1 MKSDPANFTIYSVET
16 YVAVVIRR
24 ARAIVFSKTRH
35 GANADDISQ
44 IVGIQFLSDAENIM
58 ATYEPEVFAAVA
70 VKNRIND
77 FHRSERVQTGSGA
90 RLHTDPD
97 GTVRSGRKNVILE
110 TVTEHGEVPLAG
122 HVDFASDLI
131 DSLDLLDAI
140 ALLDPIDQ
148 QLVRDVFIEGFSV
161 TDAARRLGLGRT
173 GASRRLSAARR
184 VIGGH
189 VMAA

>member
-1 MKSDPANFTIYSVET
+1 LKSDPANFTIYSVET

-110 TVTEHGEVPLAG
+110 TVTEHGEAPMAG
-122 HVDFASDLI
+122 HVDFAADLI
-131 DSLDLLDAI
+131 GSLDLLDAI

-148 QLVRDVFIEGFSV
+148 QLFRHVDIEGFSV
-161 TDAARRLGLGRT
+161 TDAAKRLGIGRT

-184 VIGGH
+184 VISGH

>member
-1 MKSDPANFTIYSVET
+1 MKSEPANFTIHSSET
-16 YVAVVIRR
+16 YVKVVIRR
-24 ARAIVFSKTRH
+24 AFTLALSKTGHR
-35 GANADDISQ
+35 ADSDDIAQ
-44 IVGIQFLSDAENIM
+44 IVGIQFLSDADNIM

-77 FHRSERVQTGSGA
+77 FHRTERVQTGSGA
-90 RLHTDPD
+90 RLHKDPD

-131 DSLDLLDAI
+131 DSIELLEAI

-161 TDAARRLGLGRT
+161 TDAARRLGLGRS
-173 GASRRLSAARR
+173 GASRRLTAARR
-184 VIGGH
+184 VISGH

>member
-1 MKSDPANFTIYSVET
+1 MKSEPANFTIHSSET
-16 YVAVVIRR
+16 YVKVVIRR
-24 ARAIVFSKTRH
+24 AFTLALSKTGHR
-35 GANADDISQ
+35 ADSDDIAQ
-44 IVGIQFLSDAENIM
+44 MVAIQFLNDAENIM

-90 RLHTDPD
+90 RLHKNPD

-110 TVTEHGEVPLAG
+110 TVTEHGEAPMAG
-122 HVDFASDLI
+122 HVDFAADLI

-140 ALLDPIDQ
+140 ALLEPIDQ
-148 QLVRDVFIEGFSV
+148 QLVHDVFIEGFSV
-161 TDAARRLGLGRT
+161 TDAAKRLGIGRT

-184 VIGGH
+184 VISGH